1 MAILIKNPEV
11 EKRAR
16 ELAALTGESLT
27 GAIDEAVKR
36 RLEEEHAKPK
46 RRPTVAEIM
55 AATDR
60 FRKAVGL
67 DTRKINATKNIFDEL
82 WAPSEDLDHRPDAK

>member
-27 GAIDEAVKR
+27 VAIDVAVRQRLAQTPRLTRKAAT
-36 RLEEEHAKPK
+36 LEEM
-46 RRPTVAEIM
+46 I
-55 AATDR
+55 AATDE
-60 FRKAVGL
+60 FRRAVGL
-67 DTRKINATKNIFDEL
+67 DRQPLTDTKALIDAINEIPGL
-82 WAPSEDLDHRPDAK
+82 EDDT

>member
-11 EKRAR
+11 EARAR

-27 GAIDEAVKR
+27 GAIDSAVR
-36 RLEEEHAKPK
+36 RQLEQEKAS
-46 RRPTVAEIM
+46 RPRKATTLQEMIE
-55 AATDR
+55 ATDR

-67 DTRKINATKNIFDEL
+67 DKRDVDTSKAAFDAL
-82 WAPSEDLDHRPDAK
+82 SEIPGFEDDA

>member
-36 RLEEEHAKPK
+36 RLEQEKASAPPK
-46 RRPTVAEIM
+46 RRPTMAEMIE
-55 AATDR
+55 ATER

-67 DTRKINATKNIFDEL
+67 DKRKVNATKQVFDDL
-82 WAPSEDLDHRPDAK
+82 WAASEGLEE

>member
-27 GAIDEAVKR
+27 GAIDSAVKR
-36 RLEEEHAKPK
+36 QLEEERAKPK
-46 RRPTVAEIM
+46 RRPTVAEM
-55 AATDR
+55 QAATER

-67 DTRKINATKNIFDEL
+67 DKRKIDGSKEFFDKL
-82 WAPSEDLDHRPDAK
+82 WEESEDLDHRPDAK